1 MAYRIARK
9 KIALFCSAAGL
20 ATAGLTPTAALSQA
34 ASEEVAS
41 GDDLIVT
48 ANRRAEDVTKIP
60 YNIAVLG
67 GDQLAATGVNNLEDL
82 SQQLPNL
89 VVTSHGNQNLGAQRQ
104 VMRGLSASPADRL
117 GQALEQ
123 NSVST
128 YLDNSPYANFFP
140 IKDIQRVEVLR
151 GPCPS
156 SKHLA
161 QIAA

>member
-104 VMRGLSASPADRL
+104 VMRGLKAVHSLRKLGSYRRRAIILSMLSGHFISGKNERISGPALASDNMIITPH
-117 GQALEQ
+117 QAW
-123 NSVST
+123 
-128 YLDNSPYANFFP
+128 
-140 IKDIQRVEVLR
+140 
-151 GPCPS
+151 
-156 SKHLA
+156 
-161 QIAA
+161 

>member
-67 GDQLAATGVNNLEDL
+67 GDQLAATYAACAAGHQSSPRFQVKFRRPAIQKSENDAKR
-82 SQQLPNL
+82 PN
-89 VVTSHGNQNLGAQRQ
+89 V
-104 VMRGLSASPADRL
+104 P
-117 GQALEQ
+117 
-123 NSVST
+123 
-128 YLDNSPYANFFP
+128 
-140 IKDIQRVEVLR
+140 
-151 GPCPS
+151 GP
-156 SKHLA
+156 
-161 QIAA
+161 